1 VTDEGKRFPCIAAI
15 PFAGNLIL
23 GYFAGMNSSHS
34 ALEIRAAVRS
44 DVAEIIRVR
53 REAILAK
60 AASYYDPVTLSDWAN
75 AGDAGRIA
83 KQISDPDYRV
93 LIAETAGEIIGFAMV
108 AISKQELRALYAKPN
123 PIGNV
128 GTALLA
134 AIEALAFQA
143 VPFLVCDAS
152 LNAESF
158 YKAHG
163 YIEECRKERVSSSGD
178 MVSRVVQMKKQRPRN
193 PGP

>member
-1 VTDEGKRFPCIAAI
+1 VADEGKRIPCLAAQ
-15 PFAGNLIL
+15 PFAATTIF
-23 GYFAGMNSSHS
+23 GYFAGMNSGLV
-34 ALEIRAAVRS
+34 ALEIRAALRS
-44 DVAEIIRVR
+44 DVTDIMRVR

-60 AASYYDPVTLSDWAN
+60 AASHYDPVTLNDWAD
-75 AGDAGRIA
+75 AADAGRTA
-83 KQISDPDYRV
+83 KRISDPDYRV
-93 LIAETAGEIIGFAMV
+93 LVAEAGGDIIGFAMA
-108 AISKQELRALYAKPN
+108 AISKRELQALYAKPN

-134 AIEALAFQA
+134 AIEALAFQS

-163 YIEECRKERVSSSGD
+163 YIEECRKDQVSSSGD
-178 MVSRVVQMKKQRPRN
+178 MISRVIQMRKRRPN
-193 PGP
+193 AAPD

>member
-1 VTDEGKRFPCIAAI
+1 M
-15 PFAGNLIL
+15 IL
-23 GYFAGMNSSHS
+23 GYFGGMNSSHNV
-34 ALEIRAAVRS
+34 LVIRTARRD
-44 DVAEIIRVR
+44 DVAGIMQVR

-60 AASYYDPVTLSDWAN
+60 AASHHDPVTLNDWAD
-75 AGDAGRIA
+75 AGDAERMA
-83 KQISDPDYRV
+83 KRISDSDYRALV
-93 LIAETAGEIIGFAMV
+93 AEANGGLIGFAMA
-108 AISKQELRALYAKPN
+108 AISKHELQALYVKPN
-123 PIGNV
+123 QIGKV

-163 YIEECRKERVSSSGD
+163 YIEECRKDQVSSSGE
-178 MVSRVVQMKKQRPRN
+178 MISRVVQMRKVRPN
-193 PGP
+193 AGPG

>member
-1 VTDEGKRFPCIAAI
+1 VADEGKRIPCLAAEA
-15 PFAGNLIL
+15 FAGTAIL

-44 DVAEIIRVR
+44 DVAEIMRVR
-53 REAILAK
+53 RGAILAK
-60 AASYYDPVTLSDWAN
+60 AASHYDPVIVNDWAD
-75 AGDAGRIA
+75 AADAGRIA
-83 KQISDPDYRV
+83 KRISDPDYRALV
-93 LIAETAGEIIGFAMV
+93 AEADGDIIGFAMA
-108 AISKQELRALYAKPN
+108 AISKQELQALYVKPN
-123 PIGNV
+123 PIGNI

-134 AIEALAFQA
+134 AIEDLAFQA

-163 YIEECRKERVSSSGD
+163 YIEECRKDRVSSSGA
-178 MVSRVVQMKKQRPRN
+178 MISRVVVMRKHRPN
-193 PGP
+193 AGPE

>member
-1 VTDEGKRFPCIAAI
+1 VADEGKRIPCLTAGA
-15 PFAGNLIL
+15 FAGTTIL

-34 ALEIRAAVRS
+34 ALEIRAAVRA
-44 DVAEIIRVR
+44 DAAEIIRVR

-60 AASYYDPVTLSDWAN
+60 AASHYDPVIVNDWAD
-75 AGDAGRIA
+75 AADAGRIA
-83 KQISDPDYRV
+83 KRISDPDYRALV
-93 LIAETAGEIIGFAMV
+93 AEADGDIIGFAMA
-108 AISKQELRALYAKPN
+108 AISKQELQALYVKPN
-123 PIGNV
+123 PIGKV

-134 AIEALAFQA
+134 AIEELAFQA

-163 YIEECRKERVSSSGD
+163 YIEECRKDRVSSSGA
-178 MVSRVVQMKKQRPRN
+178 MISRVVVMKKHRSN
-193 PGP
+193 E